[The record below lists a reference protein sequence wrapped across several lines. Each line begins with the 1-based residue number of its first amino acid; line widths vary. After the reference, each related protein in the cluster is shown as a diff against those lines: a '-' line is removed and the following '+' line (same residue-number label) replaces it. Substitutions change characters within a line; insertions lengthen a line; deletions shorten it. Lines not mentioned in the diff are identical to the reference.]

1 MSGGQMRWARWTL
14 DGSVQTL
21 PSGLLRTPKV
31 SGLRALSFSGSAEC
45 FVSSSLMASTSPA
58 LSSKLI
64 LGS

>member
-1 MSGGQMRWARWTL
+1 MRWARWTL

-31 SGLRALSFSGSAEC
+31 SGLRALAFSGSAEC

-58 LSSKLI
+58 LSSKLV